1 MRLQHQ
7 LGGKFDQTIADLV
20 REFGGEGD
28 RALLVQEMIAT
39 ALRFVNEKNERG
51 ELKIVNTALREL
63 RYAFKIFSPYRHAK
77 KVCVFGSARTP
88 SRAPEYRMAKQF
100 AEEIAKEGF
109 MVITGAASG
118 IMEAANAGAGRERS
132 FGLNIRLP
140 HEQEPNPY
148 IVRDDKLMTFKYFF
162 TRKLMFIKEASAIAL
177 FPGGFGTHDE
187 SFEALT
193 LIQTGKTNPFPIV
206 MIEHPGRPY
215 WKPWFDFIKKQ
226 VLKHRYISPQD
237 LGFFKIVTR
246 IEDAVAEIKGFYRNY
261 HSSRFAGNFFVL
273 RVYRAPFGMA
283 KILNKEFK
291 DLLRAKSKFEIIGA
305 LPEEHQEKETLHLPR
320 IAFHF
325 NRKSYARIRELINF
339 VNKY

>member
-1 MRLQHQ
+1 M
-7 LGGKFDQTIADLV
+7 GGKFDRIIEDLV
-20 REFGGEGD
+20 RDFGGEGE
-28 RALLVQEMIAT
+28 RALLIQEMIAT
-39 ALRFVNEKNERG
+39 ALRFVNEKNDRG

-88 SRAPEYRMAKQF
+88 TRAPEYRMAKQF
-100 AEEIAKEGF
+100 AEEIAREGF

-148 IVRDDKLMTFKYFF
+148 IIRDDKLMTFKYFF
-162 TRKLMFIKEASAIAL
+162 TRKLIFVKEANAIAL

-206 MIEHPGRPY
+206 MVEHPGRPY
-215 WKPWFDFIKKQ
+215 WKPWLDFIKKQ
-226 VLKHRYISPQD
+226 LLKHHYISPQD
-237 LGFFKIVTR
+237 LGFFRIVTR
-246 IEDAVAEIKGFYRNY
+246 IEDAVGEIKRFYRNY
-261 HSSRFAGNFFVL
+261 HSSRFVGNLFVVRVHRASAGL
-273 RVYRAPFGMA
+273 A
-283 KILNKEFK
+283 KVLNKEFK
-291 DLLRAKSKFEIIGA
+291 DILRPKGRFEIIGA
-305 LPEEHQEKETLHLPR
+305 FPEEHHEKETLHLPR

-325 NRKSYARIRELINF
+325 NRKNYARIRELIDT
-339 VNKY
+339 VNEY